1 MDRSNNTNKNL
12 KDQHVPGNV
21 KYTKLSYNSMYSNF
35 NVLGL
40 YTKKLKGCHPG
51 LCRQWQNVHIFL
63 YQFSEF
69 FQHGH
74 IILL

>member
-1 MDRSNNTNKNL
+1 MGKKGPKRWGDTIMDRSNNTNKNL

-40 YTKKLKGCHPG
+40 YTKKTKRMSSRTL
-51 LCRQWQNVHIFL
+51 
-63 YQFSEF
+63 
-69 FQHGH
+69 
-74 IILL
+74 

>member
-21 KYTKLSYNSMYSNF
+21 KYTKLSYTSMNSNF

-40 YTKKLKGCHPG
+40 HTKQLKGCHPG
-51 LCRQWQNVHIFL
+51 LCRQRQNLQFLVSIF
-63 YQFSEF
+63 
-69 FQHGH
+69 
-74 IILL
+74 